1 MVALAQSPLGNC
13 GFGCM
18 GITALYGPPMP
29 SEASMALLGGVYDSG
44 CRHFDTAEM
53 YRSGDPYAPDEN
65 TKYNEDALGDF
76 FATVPRDSFTVGTK
90 YDPGLHEDKCDFD
103 NVLPSLQTSLKRLQV
118 DYVDVYYLHRVPS
131 EKAGADFMHAGKKLV
146 EM

>member
-1 MVALAQSPLGNC
+1 MAFAPPY

-29 SEASMALLGGVYDSG
+29 DDAAQALLQGVYDSG

-65 TKYNEDALGDF
+65 TKYNEEILGKF
-76 FATVPRDSFTVGTK
+76 FATVPRESFTVGTK
-90 YDPGLHEDKCDFD
+90 YDPGLHAD
-103 NVLPSLQTSLKRLQV
+103 NCVRGGA
-118 DYVDVYYLHRVPS
+118 
-131 EKAGADFMHAGKKLV
+131 AGAAHVHEAPAGRRPG
-146 EM
+146 